1 MGRERDDAPPEL
13 AAWAGGQR
21 QGAASARTAEL
32 LLVITAAGPAW
43 VCRLWAGD
51 RCVAVGRA
59 GVREPGGRAAAVA
72 RACEAAGFVM
82 PEPEPKPAEVPVRQ
96 TRRRR
101 G

>member
-13 AAWAGGQR
+13 AAWVGGQR
-21 QGAASARTAEL
+21 QWAASARTAEL
-32 LLVITAAGPAW
+32 LLGITA
-43 VCRLWAGD
+43 
-51 RCVAVGRA
+51 A